1 MEYLRL
7 FGENSG
13 WVEIKWMC
21 EKPIYNNPARA
32 MKHSKSD
39 VRCKFTCL
47 PQLRFDDQQLSS
59 FCGLIVFQQLISDL
73 DLKRKLSRCFEHQQ
87 GSPSFST
94 TSIALVLVVCILLGY
109 RRLRDIQYFGDDP
122 IVLRLLGLHRMPSVP
137 TISRQLSKID
147 DRSIRGIERLQQ
159 NLVIDALVREQ
170 LATITLD
177 FDGSVLGTCRHAQG
191 VAKGF
196 NKKKKGQRSYYPLN
210 CTVAQT
216 AQVLAVHHRSGN
228 VHDSNGAKQFIEHCV
243 GEVKN
248 ACPKAKIEL
257 RMDGAFF
264 SEEIIQCLDQLGV
277 EYSISVPFERYATT
291 IKCYIEKRK
300 RWRWLRTGAKCFE
313 KQISLDSWSIAPH
326 RFLFVRDRQKEQ
338 SKGVIQLDLFKPHDF
353 NYRYKVI
360 VTNKNT
366 KAKHVVEYHEGRGTQ
381 EGLFA
386 ELKTE
391 AALSYVPCNTWNAN
405 KLFLLCNV
413 VAHNLT
419 RELQMRYRERDR
431 HTSVKRPALWKF
443 SKIGT
448 LRKQIIQRAGRLI
461 RPQGI
466 LTLSMANNST
476 VEDAISS
483 YLPS

>member
-1 MEYLRL
+1 
-7 FGENSG
+7 
-13 WVEIKWMC
+13 MC
-21 EKPIYNNPARA
+21 EKHVHNNPTRA

-59 FCGLIVFQQLISDL
+59 FSGLIVFQQLISDL
-73 DLKRKLSRCFEHQQ
+73 DLKRRLSRCFEHQK

-94 TSIALVLVVCILLGY
+94 TSIVLVLIISVWLGY
-109 RRLRDIQYFGDDP
+109 RRLRDVQFFKDDP
-122 IVLRLLGLHRMPSVP
+122 IVLRFLGLNQMPTVS
-137 TISRQLSKID
+137 TISRQLSKVD
-147 DRSIRGIERLQQ
+147 DRSIGGIERLQQ
-159 NLVIDALVREQ
+159 NLVIEALVREQ

-177 FDGSVLGTCRHAQG
+177 FDGSVLGTCRHAEG
-191 VAKGF
+191 VANGF
-196 NKKKKGQRSYYPLN
+196 NKKKKGQRSYYPLY

-228 VHDSNGAKQFIEHCV
+228 VHDSNGAKPFIEECV
-243 GEVKN
+243 EKVKI
-248 ACPKAKIEL
+248 ACPRAKIEL

-264 SEEIIQCLDQLGV
+264 SEQIIECLDELGV
-277 EYSISVPFERYATT
+277 EYSISVPFERYPTT
-291 IKCYIEKRK
+291 IKCYIEERK
-300 RWRWLRTGAKCFE
+300 RWRRLRKGAKFFD
-313 KQISLDSWSIAPH
+313 KSIALDSWAIAPH

-360 VTNKNT
+360 VTNKT
-366 KAKHVVEYHEGRGTQ
+366 TQAKHIVEYHEGRGSQ

-391 AALSYVPCNTWNAN
+391 AAMSYVPCNSWNAN
-405 KLFLLCNV
+405 KLFLLSNV
-413 VAHNLT
+413 IAHNLT

-431 HTSVKRPALWKF
+431 NTTVKRPALWKF

-466 LTLSMANNST
+466 LTLSMSNNPA
-476 VEDAISS
+476 VEESILS

>member
-1 MEYLRL
+1 
-7 FGENSG
+7 
-13 WVEIKWMC
+13 
-21 EKPIYNNPARA
+21 
-32 MKHSKSD
+32 MKYSKSY

-47 PQLRFDDQQLSS
+47 PQLRFNDQRLSS
-59 FCGLIVFQQLISDL
+59 FSGLIVFQQLITDL
-73 DLKRKLSRCFEHQQ
+73 DLKRRLSRCFEHHK

-94 TSIALVLVVCILLGY
+94 TSIVLVLVVSVLLGY
-109 RRLRDIQYFGDDP
+109 RRLRDVQFFDDDP
-122 IVLRLLGLHRMPSVP
+122 IVLRLLGLNRMPTVS
-137 TISRQLSKID
+137 TISRRLNAVD
-147 DRSIRGIERLQQ
+147 DRSIRGIEHLQQ
-159 NLVIDALVREQ
+159 NLVIDALAREK

-177 FDGSVLGTCRHAQG
+177 FDGSVLGTCRHAEG

-196 NKKKKGQRSYYPLN
+196 NSKKKGQRSYYPLN

-228 VHDSNGAKQFIEHCV
+228 VHDSNGARPFIEQCV
-243 GEVKN
+243 QMVRN
-248 ACPKAKIEL
+248 ACPQAKIEL

-264 SEEIIQCLDQLGV
+264 SEQIIQCLDELEV
-277 EYSISVPFERYATT
+277 EYSISVPFERYTTT
-291 IKCYIEKRK
+291 IKCYIDERK
-300 RWRWLRTGAKCFE
+300 RWWRLRKGAKYFE
-313 KQISLDSWSIAPH
+313 KWISLDSWEIAAH
-326 RFLFVRDRQKEQ
+326 RFLFVRDRHKEQ
-338 SKGVIQLDLFKPHDF
+338 RKGAIQLDLFKPYDF
-353 NYRYKVI
+353 DYRYKVI
-360 VTNKNT
+360 VTNKT
-366 KAKHVVEYHEGRGTQ
+366 TQSKHAVEYHEGRGTQ

-391 AALSYVPCNTWNAN
+391 AAMGYVPCNSWNAN
-405 KLFLLCNV
+405 KLFLLSNV

-431 HTSVKRPALWKF
+431 QTTVKRPALWKF

-466 LTLSMANNST
+466 LTLSMPSNPR
-476 VEDAISS
+476 VEEIILS